1 MFKLKQSF
9 ILINIAFLAA
19 CSSNGGSFDVDSVKQ
34 NTEKKAEYKPKYAD
48 DDSAPRRKVTDAEAN
63 ALTQPGLGFETKIPY
78 RNGYPVNRL
87 NPTPAPAVYINEKDI
102 VQINGP
108 LSTLPHEAE
117 LRDKLNED
125 NRIVHSADKEKLDRQ
140 NNYNFVRAGFV
151 AHQEPISTRLN
162 HSERVHYEYHHGY
175 LYYLGEKPAT
185 ALPEKTAT
193 YRGHWAY
200 VTNAQHNPERL
211 AGKSNDTDPLI
222 KKDKGNA
229 GSHYG
234 ATNLSLENINNENPN
249 GKIGHSTEIN
259 VNFSDKTLTGKLS
272 SNGVV
277 VRNQPQEIKERYTIE
292 AKLNGNRFTGKA
304 ISSDKNSAYFG
315 AYSNTLEGGFFG
327 PNAQELAGKFL
338 ADDKSIF
345 VVFAG
350 KRDSK
355 EGDAEQAFDAVKV
368 RLSDLSKTDLDTF
381 GRATHL
387 VIGGRQVPLLAD
399 GKSSFSEM
407 AFDDVI
413 TRNIGGKNYKITVC
427 CNNLDYVKFG
437 TYEEEGSR
445 DGYQYLVGERTAV
458 KDLPSGKAHYRG
470 TWNGVISS
478 KDGKRGGDSPSNKD
492 GGTRALFDVD
502 FGDKSIKG
510 KLIANN
516 GVDDRPM
523 LSLDGKIQG
532 NGFTGTAKTGADGF
546 NIDPGS
552 TAGGTVVHLNA
563 PFSGGFYGKNA
574 AELGGVVHS
583 AEANQDKVSI
593 TFGGKRQVEQ

>member
-63 ALTQPGLGFETKIPY
+63 ALTQPGLGYATKIPRRNQFSPTQPEEIGEILSISGPLNKLPY
-78 RNGYPVNRL
+78 EDEVRGYGSNDEDFIHTHDNKKLHHQRNLDFVRSGYLLHLGAKTEVSRTPRVLRNG
-87 NPTPAPAVYINEKDI
+87 PTGYVYYIGEQPAK
-102 VQINGP
+102 
-108 LSTLPHEAE
+108 
-117 LRDKLNED
+117 
-125 NRIVHSADKEKLDRQ
+125 
-140 NNYNFVRAGFV
+140 
-151 AHQEPISTRLN
+151 
-162 HSERVHYEYHHGY
+162 
-175 LYYLGEKPAT
+175 
-185 ALPEKTAT
+185 ALPAQTAT
-193 YRGHWAY
+193 YNGYWDFTTDARAR
-200 VTNAQHNPERL
+200 NSNE
-211 AGKSNDTDPLI
+211 AGYFSDGAANR
-222 KKDKGNA
+222 
-229 GSHYG
+229 YG
-234 ATNLSLENINNENPN
+234 ATSEDNNANVDDKTKPVGHTSRFEVDFSNKKLTGTLTKNGHVKPN
-249 GKIGHSTEIN
+249 GS
-259 VNFSDKTLTGKLS
+259 
-272 SNGVV
+272 
-277 VRNQPQEIKERYTIE
+277 QEITDIYNIE
-292 AKLNGNRFTGKA
+292 ANIKGNRFIGKA
-304 ISSDKNSAYFG
+304 KAKNANDPYFG
-315 AYSNTLEGGFFG
+315 KDSNSLEGGFFG

-437 TYEEEGSR
+437 TYKEDGTQ

-458 KDLPSGKAHYRG
+458 RDLPSGKTFYRG
-470 TWNGVISS
+470 TWNGVIDS

-532 NGFTGTAKTGADGF
+532 NGFTGTAKTGTDGF